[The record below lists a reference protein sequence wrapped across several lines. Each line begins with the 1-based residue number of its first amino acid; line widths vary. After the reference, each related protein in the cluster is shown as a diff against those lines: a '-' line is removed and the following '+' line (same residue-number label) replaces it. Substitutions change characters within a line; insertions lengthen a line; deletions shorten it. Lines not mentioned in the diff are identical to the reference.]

1 MNISSRVPLLLL
13 VAVATGCGGGGD
25 SDAGPTDARV
35 PGLDGSTLPDG
46 GAADA
51 GLVDSG
57 PPDAGTS
64 DSGAVDAGTTDAGAD
79 PDAGLTW
86 PDPSR
91 PAPDWVDLTVGPVG
105 SCPALTPCGGDI
117 VGTWDL
123 SGGCF
128 EVDIESAIS
137 SCPGAMVTR
146 REGRGRGRVRFESS
160 GAAHRVAESVV
171 ETDLFFPA
179 VCAAFFS
186 CSMLEDAM
194 RGLVDEASC
203 TADSTGN
210 CECTASLST
219 VIDDMD
225 TYSTMSNEIVGGF
238 SGKRWEYCVDG
249 EQLRYRDSSATEPR
263 EPGTV
268 TLRRL

>member
-1 MNISSRVPLLLL
+1 MNTTRRVLLLL
-13 VAVATGCGGGGD
+13 LAAAAFACGGESDPDAGAARDARAALDASAPDASVPDASVPDGAVADAGIRD
-25 SDAGPTDARV
+25 SGADAGPA
-35 PGLDGSTLPDG
+35 
-46 GAADA
+46 
-51 GLVDSG
+51 DSG
-57 PPDAGTS
+57 P
-64 DSGAVDAGTTDAGAD
+64 

-86 PDPSR
+86 PDPGR
-91 PAPDWVDLTVGPVG
+91 PAPDWVELTVGPAG

-128 EVDIESAIS
+128 EVDIESAIA

-186 CSMLEDAM
+186 CTMLEDAM
-194 RGLVDEASC
+194 RGVVDEASC
-203 TADSTGN
+203 VADSGSN

-219 VIDDMD
+219 TIDDMD
-225 TYSTMSNEIVGGF
+225 TYSTMADEIVGGF

-249 EQLRYRDSSATEPR
+249 EQLRYRDSSPTEPR